1 MSEAL
6 FIAATGM
13 HAQQTQVDTIANN
26 LANMGT
32 VGFKKSRVAFEPLM
46 PQVGP
51 GATSNAAEPGSYKG
65 MGVAVPSIT
74 ADFAAGEMKQTLRE
88 LDIAITG
95 KGFFEVELPDG
106 SRAYSRHGALNVN
119 ESGMLVTSAGHPL
132 SAAVH
137 IPTDAQAIVIG
148 NDGRVRIKQQGVEEM
163 IDVGSIELSQF
174 VNEAGLK
181 PMGDN
186 LYASTEASGDALGTA
201 AGENGAGTIVQGYLE
216 ASNVQMVEELTNLM
230 IAQRAYEAN
239 SKVLQAADELLGIVN
254 NLRR

>member
-32 VGFKKSRVAFEPLM
+32 IGFKKSRVAFEPLM
-46 PQVGP
+46 PQVGSGGTP
-51 GATSNAAEPGSYKG
+51 NGAEPASYKG

-88 LDIAITG
+88 LDIAIKG

-119 ESGMLVTSAGHPL
+119 ESGMLVTGAGHPL
-132 SAAVH
+132 SVAVH
-137 IPTDAQAIVIG
+137 IPTDAQSIVIG
-148 NDGRVRIKQQGVEEM
+148 ADGRVRIKQQDVEEM

-186 LYASTEASGDALGTA
+186 LYAATEASGDALGTA